1 MADDAHVSVEKDIN
15 ETQKILEDNL
25 GIGKSFDVGQR
36 EIVVMERRV
45 QFYYVTGLIDS
56 ELVVDLMTQLLL
68 LNSLPHPDNDVFQ
81 TIHNR
86 LVHQQVSVTDKI
98 DDICTA
104 VSRL

>member
-45 QFYYVTGLIDS
+45 QFYYVMD
-56 ELVVDLMTQLLL
+56 
-68 LNSLPHPDNDVFQ
+68 
-81 TIHNR
+81 
-86 LVHQQVSVTDKI
+86 
-98 DDICTA
+98 
-104 VSRL
+104 